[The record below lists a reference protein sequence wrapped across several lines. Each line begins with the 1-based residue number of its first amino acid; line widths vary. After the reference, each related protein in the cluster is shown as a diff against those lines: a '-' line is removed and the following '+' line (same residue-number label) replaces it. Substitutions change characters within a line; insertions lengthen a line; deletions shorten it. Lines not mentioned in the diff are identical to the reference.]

1 MFRESMLT
9 ISQIS
14 ASIFSSAK
22 HILIKKNE
30 ERYLVRQNLIA
41 HRITFFFPAPNIT
54 FKLKTPS
61 SCLSLTIVKGNLA
74 GFRSHLAGQAKPSEI
89 TVFVWESDGKELFP
103 KLNFTKFVNSYVKI
117 LGGGRILFTKFD
129 R

>member
-1 MFRESMLT
+1 M
-9 ISQIS
+9 
-14 ASIFSSAK
+14 
-22 HILIKKNE
+22 
-30 ERYLVRQNLIA
+30 
-41 HRITFFFPAPNIT
+41 
-54 FKLKTPS
+54 
-61 SCLSLTIVKGNLA
+61 KGNLA
-74 GFRSHLAGQAKPSEI
+74 NNRPYHGFRSNRDGQAKPSEI